1 MAILDDILSALG
13 GAADSSGLS
22 GVLQDIGTAAR
33 NSAGEERRSLDFIE
47 SLPPIARSILQNE
60 AMSMGYSNVEEAMMF
75 QPGIMNARATELA
88 KYYLTA
94 EEPSRYQPPMRSDQI
109 RRTELP
115 NPVPRPKPPVPSLNT
130 EDILTLE
137 ELGSIRRE
145 VQSDIANQRQ
155 RYEEEQAR
163 KAVETGD
170 MSSADYVQR
179 RVLQPRTPLGGA
191 RGSISE
197 QTAKNI
203 AVGMGLDTGQNDDL
217 NTLINMIGAEDPQ
230 LANYMAEGF
239 KEGAIGTASEILLN
253 LIPVGS
259 AAVGTMNMMKRMP
272 LIGRIIGNSRTPA
285 EAAQALRSAEQSS
298 PEIAAAVAKE
308 MREFFR
314 AAPGVTPPA
323 PRPGLSMPSTALPS
337 SAQKTMK
344 AAEDF
349 RSGFPGRGIYNAG
362 GPVRRMGGGTMRDKI
377 LNNYNRMI

>member
-33 NSAGEERRSLDFIE
+33 DSAREERRSLDFIE

-88 KYYLTA
+88 KYYLTPA
-94 EEPSRYQPPMRSDQI
+94 EEPQPPMKSDEI

-115 NPVPRPKPPVPSLNT
+115 NPVPKPEPPVQVSPLPSLNR

-137 ELGSIRRE
+137 ELGSIRRG
-145 VQSDIANQRQ
+145 VQSDIANQRK
-155 RYEEEQAR
+155 RYEEEQAE
-163 KAVETGD
+163 KN
-170 MSSADYVQR
+170 MSAADLVQR
-179 RVLQPRTPLGGA
+179 RVRQRPRLGGVG
-191 RGSISE
+191 GSISQE
-197 QTAKNI
+197 TAQNI
-203 AVGMGLDTGQNDDL
+203 AAGMGLNTGQNDDL

-298 PEIAAAVAKE
+298 PEIAAAVVKE

-362 GPVRRMGGGTMRDKI
+362 GPIRRMGGGTMRDKI
-377 LNNYNRMI
+377 LNNYNRMV